1 MKKAPRNLRG
11 KDKTLKEGTV
21 MKKIEAIVRPEK
33 LDGVR
38 AALERSGYPGITI
51 TEIEGHGLQKGTIQ
65 QWRGEKYKVD
75 FLPKIKVEIV
85 AKDSDAE
92 KIIQAVLESAYT
104 GGVGDGKI
112 FVTEVE
118 EVVRIRTRERGERAL
133 V

>member
-1 MKKAPRNLRG
+1 
-11 KDKTLKEGTV
+11 
-21 MKKIEAIVRPEK
+21 MKKIEAIIRPEK
-33 LDGVR
+33 LEGVR
-38 AALERSGYPGITI
+38 ASLERSGYPGISI
-51 TEIEGHGLQKGTIQ
+51 TEIEGHGLQKGTVQ

-85 AKDSDAE
+85 ARNEDSE
-92 KIIQAVLESAYT
+92 KIIQAILESAYT

-112 FVTEVE
+112 FVTEVN

>member
-1 MKKAPRNLRG
+1 
-11 KDKTLKEGTV
+11 
-21 MKKIEAIVRPEK
+21 MKKIEAIIRPEK

-65 QWRGEKYKVD
+65 QWRGEKFKVD

-85 AKDSDAE
+85 VKNEDSE
-92 KIIQAVLESAYT
+92 KIIQAILESSYT

-112 FVTEVE
+112 FIYDVT

-133 V
+133 A

>member
-1 MKKAPRNLRG
+1 
-11 KDKTLKEGTV
+11 
-21 MKKIEAIVRPEK
+21 MKKIEAIIRPEK

-38 AALERSGYPGITI
+38 VALERSGYPGITI

-112 FVTEVE
+112 FVYDVA